1 MTTVRYNAATRVTS
15 RNAAFFAR
23 NRPYPTILRYF
34 SARFNLCPV
43 SIEGCRS
50 RGRGMGSVR
59 PPRGGGG
66 RPRGSN
72 PRSLSAGSSEIVPA
86 LPANAKRTVRQPDR
100 LSPVPLELKERAN
113 RVHVLGHD
121 VALLM
126 DRLEVVQVGTVDDVD
141 PVLPDRD
148 LIQVRPGAPEVASKF
163 HDLRGGLDPFRAADE
178 LEPWRA
184 PPHVKDL
191 VRRCRSFQTNADRV
205 QMHDRRG
212 DLHRDRVD
220 IQVREYALHIRTV
233 VARHLKLRLNRVNR
247 TLLRIAGVCGASDHQ
262 GEDVVD
268 AEVDIEWIQR
278 ADESC
283 RIARRYTDKPCTETL
298 RVVHGRIEAE
308 VRELVFLA
316 ALPDRFD
323 TGLFV
328 GRLESALLG
337 CRLDDEVRFLEHV
350 VQGTVDLDPRL
361 VKLPGG
367 IFCRRVQ
374 RISLLDCK
382 SRFEVRRH
390 LRNTHD
396 FHVAL

>member
-59 PPRGGGG
+59 PPKGGGG

-72 PRSLSAGSSEIVPA
+72 PRSLSAGSPEIVPA
-86 LPANAKRTVRQPDR
+86 LPANAKRTVGQPDR

-141 PVLPDRD
+141 PVLPDR
-148 LIQVRPGAPEVASKF
+148 
-163 HDLRGGLDPFRAADE
+163 
-178 LEPWRA
+178 
-184 PPHVKDL
+184 
-191 VRRCRSFQTNADRV
+191 V

-220 IQVREYALHIRTV
+220 IQVREDALHIRTV

-337 CRLDDEVRFLEHV
+337 CRIDDEVRLLEHV
-350 VQGTVDLDPRL
+350 VQGTVDLDPRRI
-361 VKLPGG
+361 KLRGG